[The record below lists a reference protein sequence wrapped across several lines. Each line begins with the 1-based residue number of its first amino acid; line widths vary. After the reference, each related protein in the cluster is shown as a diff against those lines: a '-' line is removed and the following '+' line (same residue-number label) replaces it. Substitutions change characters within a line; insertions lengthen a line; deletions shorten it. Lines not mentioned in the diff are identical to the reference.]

1 MTGSVHTIRSSHVF
15 GGEGF
20 PLKLARHEDHGG
32 SRHPHRHEFH
42 ELVVLLGGR
51 GTHVT
56 DHGDYRIEAGDVFMI
71 RGDMT
76 HTYADVEKM
85 SLVNILFQPR
95 RLGLPL
101 QLLNDLPGYHV
112 LFRIE
117 PRLRRAGRFGQ
128 RLKLAED
135 ELAEAATQ
143 IASLEEELEQRA
155 EGYRFM
161 ACMRLM
167 HLLGYLSRCYSK
179 AELSRHRPLMRLG
192 EVLSYMERNLGEPIT
207 VAQLASIASM
217 SESTLTRRFR
227 RVVHRSPIEHLLRLR
242 IDRACRM
249 LLNPDLNITEVSL
262 RCGFTDSNYF
272 SRQFK
277 AVVGR
282 SPRAYRRSLEHREQS
297 GRRRA

>member
-1 MTGSVHTIRSSHVF
+1 MSKSVHTIRSSHLF
-15 GGEGF
+15 GREGF
-20 PLKLARHEDHGG
+20 PLKLARHENHGAG
-32 SRHPHRHEFH
+32 HPHRHEFH
-42 ELVVLLGGR
+42 ELVVLLGGG

-56 DHGDYRIEAGDVFMI
+56 NHGEYRIEAGDVFMI
-71 RGDMT
+71 RGEMV
-76 HTYADVEKM
+76 HTYADVHEM
-85 SLVNILFQPR
+85 SLVNILFRPR
-95 RLGLPL
+95 LLGLPL
-101 QLLNDLPGYHV
+101 RLLNDLPGYHV

-143 IASLEEELEQRA
+143 IASLEEELDQRN

-167 HLLGYLSRCYSK
+167 HLLGYLSRCYSE
-179 AELSRHRPLMRLG
+179 AQLPEHRPLMRLG
-192 EVLSYMERNLGEPIT
+192 EVLSFMERNLAEPIT

-217 SESTLTRRFR
+217 STSTLTRRFR
-227 RVVHRSPIEHLLRLR
+227 RVLNRSPVEHLLRLR
-242 IDRACRM
+242 IDRARR
-249 LLNPDLNITEVSL
+249 LLQSPGLNITEVSQ

-277 AVVGR
+277 VIVGQ
-282 SPRAYRRSLEHREQS
+282 SPRAYRNFGVRP
-297 GRRRA
+297 

>member
-1 MTGSVHTIRSSHVF
+1 MVKKVHTIRSSYMF
-15 GGEGF
+15 AGDGF
-20 PLKLARHEDHGG
+20 PLRLARHENHAAGN
-32 SRHPHRHEFH
+32 PHRHEFH
-42 ELVVLLGGR
+42 ELVVLLGGG

-56 DHGDYRIEAGDVFMI
+56 DHGNYRIEAGDVFMI

-76 HTYADVEKM
+76 HTYADVHEM
-85 SLVNILFQPR
+85 ALVNILFQPR

-101 QLLNDLPGYHV
+101 HLLNDLPGYHL
-112 LFRIE
+112 LFRVE
-117 PRLRRAGRFGQ
+117 PRLRRAGRFRH
-128 RLKLAED
+128 RLKLTED

-143 IASLEEELEQRA
+143 IASLEEELEVRR

-179 AELSRHRPLMRLG
+179 TEVPEEKPLMRLG
-192 EVLSYMERNLGEPIT
+192 EVLSFMERNLAEPIT
-207 VAQLASIASM
+207 VERLASIASM
-217 SESTLTRRFR
+217 STSTLTRRFR

-242 IDRACRM
+242 VDRACR
-249 LLNPDLNITEVSL
+249 LLHNPDLNITQVAM

-277 AVVGR
+277 AIAGR
-282 SPRAYRRSLEHREQS
+282 SPRAYRRSL
-297 GRRRA
+297 

>member
-1 MTGSVHTIRSSHVF
+1 MIKSVHTIRSSHVF
-15 GGEGF
+15 GAEGF
-20 PLKLARHEDHGG
+20 PLKLARHENHGAG
-32 SRHPHRHEFH
+32 NPHRHEFH
-42 ELVVLLGGR
+42 ELVVLLGGG

-76 HTYADVEKM
+76 HTYADVQKM

-101 QLLNDLPGYHV
+101 HHLNDLPGYHV

-117 PRLRRAGRFGQ
+117 PRLRRAGRFRH

-135 ELAEAATQ
+135 ELAEASTQ
-143 IASLEEELEQRA
+143 IASLEEELEQRRD
-155 EGYRFM
+155 GYRFM

-179 AELSRHRPLMRLG
+179 TELPEQKPLMRLG
-192 EVLSYMERNLGEPIT
+192 EVLSFMERNLAEPVT
-207 VAQLASIASM
+207 VEQLASIARM
-217 SESTLTRRFR
+217 STSTLTRRFR

-242 IDRACRM
+242 VDRACR
-249 LLNPDLNITEVSL
+249 LLHNPDLNITEVAM

-277 AVVGR
+277 TITGR
-282 SPRAYRRSLEHREQS
+282 SPRAYRRSL
-297 GRRRA
+297 